1 MNAIVPQ
8 SAFGFGYPV
17 ANAFQMIKMA
27 DGQTVAVLK
36 AQPTASDVHVNSLL
50 TNISVAC
57 IQDASSFIASRV
69 FPSVP
74 VTKQS
79 DIYAS
84 YGRDFFTRSEMKV
97 RAPGTETAGIGYS
110 IDMTNTY
117 YCPVYGLHHDIDD
130 QTRAN
135 ADTVIQPDR
144 DATLLLTHQA
154 LLKKENTWVTNYF
167 ATGIWTNDR
176 TGVAAAPGA
185 NQFLQWN
192 DASSTP
198 IEDVREYKR
207 TIRELTGIEPNKL
220 VLGRAVY
227 DTIIDHPDIV
237 DRIKGG
243 AVPGNPAITNL
254 RILAQLFEVEEVL
267 VANAIQNTAAEG
279 QTASYSFIAG
289 KHALLCYATPTPSV
303 MTPTAG
309 YTFNW
314 TGYTGASRDGTRM
327 LRFRMEPIKSD
338 RIEIESSFDMKL
350 VMADLGLFMSSAV
363 A

>member
-8 SAFGFGYPV
+8 SAFGMGYPV
-17 ANAFQMIKMA
+17 NNALNIVKLA

-36 AQPTASDVHVNSLL
+36 AQPTESDVHVNSLL

-57 IQDASSFIASRV
+57 IQDASRFVAARV
-69 FPSVP
+69 FPSIP
-74 VTKQS
+74 VNKQS
-79 DIYAS
+79 DVYAS
-84 YGRDFFTRSEMKV
+84 YDRSFFTRSEMQV
-97 RAPGTETAGIGYS
+97 RAPGTETSGIGYS

-117 YCPVYGLHHDIDD
+117 YAPVYGIHHDIDD
-130 QTRAN
+130 QVRSN

-154 LLKKENTWVTNYF
+154 LLKEEIAWVSTYF
-167 ATGIWTNDR
+167 TTGVWTNDK
-176 TGVAAAPGA
+176 TGVASAPGA

-192 DASSTP
+192 NASSTP
-198 IEDVREYKR
+198 IEDIREYKR
-207 TIRELTGIEPNKL
+207 TIAELTGFEPNKL

-227 DTIIDHPDIV
+227 DALVDHPDIV

-243 AVPGNPAITNL
+243 SSTGNPAIVNL
-254 RILAQLFEVEEVL
+254 RLLAQLFEVEEVL
-267 VANAIQNTAAEG
+267 VANAIKNTADEG

-289 KHALLCYATPTPSV
+289 KAALLCYTTATPGV

-309 YTFNW
+309 YTFKW
-314 TGYTGASRDGTRM
+314 TGYIGASRQGTRM
-327 LRFRMEPIKSD
+327 LKYRMPSIRSD
-338 RIEIESSFDMKL
+338 RIEMESSFVHKV
-350 VMADLGLFMSSAV
+350 VMADLGLFMTTAV